1 MSLLTLLSLVQG
13 LAVVGQSYGLAE
25 ALVRIW
31 QLHSLSSL
39 PVPVAIFVVAF
50 AVRQLCDVGKRRVGT
65 RYADDT
71 VTRLRPRIQHRLF
84 MGGPAAMSARGTGA
98 TVTMLIDGL
107 DQTKAYIQTL
117 LPKVMDMGLIPLIVL
132 AVVWT
137 QSWLSGLVL
146 LVVLPLLIF
155 FMAILGLAARDK
167 SDRQYGEF
175 RMLNNRFVD
184 AILGLPT
191 LKMLGISDAY
201 EDEIYTVSERFRKRT
216 MGVIMVAMTSTFALD
231 FFTTLSIAVVAVF
244 LGNNLINGTVALFP
258 ALFSLILA
266 PEYFLPIRQFGNDY
280 HATLDGKNAM
290 NDIMAL
296 LETKEPA
303 YNDDLAWAGWKADS
317 SLELR
322 HVDFGYRTDAAITV
336 GTPAA
341 QISRIVP
348 PASSARTT
356 EPEDSAGDCAK
367 VDDSAQ
373 VQAKLPAQS
382 QPQEPEVA
390 PELVETALHD
400 IDLAFHGHEIVAI
413 IGRSGAG
420 KSTLMNL
427 LAGFNIPKSGTISLD
442 GMPLAHLNAAA
453 WQRHIS
459 YIPQTPYIFHGT
471 IADNIRFYRP
481 AAGDD
486 EVRAAATRAGLDD
499 WLAALP
505 QGLGTA
511 IGEGNRGISGGQ
523 GQRIAL
529 ARMLLD
535 DDREIMLFDEP
546 TAHLDIETEYGL
558 KQTLLPLMKDHLVIF
573 ATHRLHWLDNVD
585 RVMVLDHGG
594 IVECGAPS
602 DLIGHGGALDE
613 LIGEMGG
620 NRIGRYRAAESRAV
634 ESRTVDNQDTDNQD
648 TDNHDTDN
656 HDTDNHDTDNHD
668 TDNHV
673 VGDHAVE
680 RTGE

>member
-1 MSLLTLLSLVQG
+1 MIDKHLRDLPGFRGTMSLLTLLSLVQG
-13 LAVVGQSYGLAE
+13 LAVVGQSYGLTE

-39 PVPVAIFVVAF
+39 PVPVTIFVVAF

-71 VTRLRPRIQHRLF
+71 VARLRPRIQHRLF
-84 MGGPAAMSARGTGA
+84 MGGPAAMSSRGTGA

-244 LGNNLINGTVALFP
+244 LGNNLISGSVALFP
-258 ALFSLILA
+258 ALFALILA

-296 LETKEPA
+296 LETKGPA
-303 YNDDLAWAGWKADS
+303 HNDDLAWDGWKADS

-322 HVDFGYRTDAAITV
+322 HVDFGYRADAATTV
-336 GTPAA
+336 GTPAT

-356 EPEDSAGDCAK
+356 GPEDSAGDCAK

-373 VQAKLPAQS
+373 VQVQTKLPAQS
-382 QPQEPEVA
+382 QSQEPEVA

-427 LAGFNIPKSGTISLD
+427 LAGFNIPESGTISLD

-481 AAGDD
+481 VAGDD

-499 WLAALP
+499 WLATLP
-505 QGLGTA
+505 QGLDTA

-585 RVMVLDHGG
+585 RVVVLDHGG
-594 IVECGAPS
+594 VVECGAPS

-620 NRIGRYRAAESRAV
+620 NRIGGYRAAESRAV
-634 ESRTVDNQDTDNQD
+634 ESRTVDN
-648 TDNHDTDN
+648 HDTDN
-656 HDTDNHDTDNHD
+656 R
-668 TDNHV
+668 V